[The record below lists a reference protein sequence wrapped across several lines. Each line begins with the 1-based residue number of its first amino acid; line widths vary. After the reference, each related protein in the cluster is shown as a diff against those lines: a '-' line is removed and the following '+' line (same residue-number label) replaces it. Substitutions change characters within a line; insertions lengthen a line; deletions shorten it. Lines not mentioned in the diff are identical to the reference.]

1 MPSRGRRT
9 KECTAPPCSRHST
22 RWCAPSPAL
31 SLSSHSLT
39 ASFVCMCVTV
49 CVCQGCAALSAV
61 ADVVKV
67 ELQMPNIHNIPF
79 PLQTY
84 GISNK
89 DASGAPFI
97 FFPIDEPHGSIQA
110 VVERQPN
117 LRAKL

>member
-9 KECTAPPCSRHST
+9 KECTAPLCSRHST

-31 SLSSHSLT
+31 SLSSHSCILRLYLYI
-39 ASFVCMCVTV
+39 CV
-49 CVCQGCAALSAV
+49 CVSQGCAALSAV

>member
-1 MPSRGRRT
+1 MCVCVRV
-9 KECTAPPCSRHST
+9 CVCV
-22 RWCAPSPAL
+22 C
-31 SLSSHSLT
+31 
-39 ASFVCMCVTV
+39 VCM
-49 CVCQGCAALSAV
+49 CQGCAVLSAV